1 MLLRNCSF
9 LHSALHANTL
19 QLKSQE
25 YEEEDVLLPHHHPV
39 NPQSSSVGLLFFCY
53 FYRSIGRSLIL
64 LLLLLSERVS
74 IDSITRERRRD
85 GQVNQYGMRIIVV
98 VLNRKELILPTNK
111 CVVRWSLFVP
121 LRLTT
126 VLFILTTWSIDG
138 LNRYRKYNWRFLAA
152 ARDAELLINAF
163 RNLLLG
169 ALWENHFP
177 RVKTKST
184 HSVEHVIMQ
193 NSSPSSAHEY
203 HSNDTGREII
213 LSMQIVYVSIITVV
227 STANRELACNSG
239 YRKFNS

>member
-64 LLLLLSERVS
+64 LLLLSERVS

-111 CVVRWSLFVP
+111 CVVRWLLFVP

-126 VLFILTTWSIDG
+126 VLFILTT
-138 LNRYRKYNWRFLAA
+138 
-152 ARDAELLINAF
+152 
-163 RNLLLG
+163 
-169 ALWENHFP
+169 
-177 RVKTKST
+177 
-184 HSVEHVIMQ
+184 
-193 NSSPSSAHEY
+193 
-203 HSNDTGREII
+203 
-213 LSMQIVYVSIITVV
+213 
-227 STANRELACNSG
+227 
-239 YRKFNS
+239 